1 MKPKKERI
9 EKCERKSR
17 RGFLKS
23 SAGLVAGVAAAQ
35 WLPGRADAQQTSASP
50 VILESLRNPNGR
62 AILLKDGIVLSMDS
76 QVGDFEKADV
86 LIQGKK
92 IVSVGPNLPAPAHA
106 LMVNA
111 TGMIVMPGFIDTHH
125 HQFETPLRSILS
137 DGLLGVAG
145 DTASTYQGMI
155 LGTFAPAYLPEDAR
169 LGELVASLSQMNAG
183 VTMTVDTSQVS
194 LTPEHTD
201 ACIAGLKES
210 GRRALF
216 AYSTGPGTKS
226 QYPQDIVRL
235 RKQYFSSDDQLLTLA
250 LGDETNADRWKLARS
265 VGAPIVSH
273 IVNMSTLEPL
283 AKAGLMGPDNEYIHC
298 TRAGNETLWKTIA
311 DTGGKVS
318 IAPAIEMQMRHGM
331 PPIQAALDHGIRPS
345 LSVDVECN
353 MTADMFSIMRTAFT
367 LQRALVNDR
376 ALAGEQNLPP
386 LVTCRDVIEFATI
399 AGARVAHVD
408 GKVGTLTPGKEADII
423 LLGTERINTFPLNN
437 VPGTVVTLMDTSNVE
452 HVFIA
457 GKVMKWQGKL
467 VGVDLPG
474 FGARSRSRATG
485 FWPGPTRR
493 ATSLGPAARPLSVPL
508 SARRSEKKFAIHRTH
523 LRAFALP
530 QRPRKDPL
538 RVTANSRHSGRLAW
552 LIHQRRES

>member
-1 MKPKKERI
+1 MKPKKERV
-9 EKCERKSR
+9 EKFERKSR
-17 RGFLKS
+17 RGFLRS

-35 WLPGRADAQQTSASP
+35 WLPGRADAQQSAASAVTP
-50 VILESLRNPNGR
+50 ESLRNANGR

-92 IVSVGPNLPAPAHA
+92 IVSVGLNLPAPAHA
-106 LMVNA
+106 LIVNA
-111 TGMIVMPGFIDTHH
+111 AGMIVMPGFIDTHH

-137 DGLLGVAG
+137 DGLLGTAG
-145 DTASTYQGMI
+145 DNAKTYQGMI

-169 LGELVASLSQMNAG
+169 LGELVASLSQMSAG

-201 ACIAGLKES
+201 ACIAGLRES

-250 LGDETNADRWKLARS
+250 LGDETDADRWKLARS

-331 PPIQAALDHGIRPS
+331 PPLQAALDHGIRPS

-367 LQRALVNDR
+367 LQRALVNER
-376 ALAGEQNLPP
+376 ALVGAKNLPE
-386 LVTCRDVIEFATI
+386 LLTSRETIELATI
-399 AGARVAHVD
+399 EGARVAHLD
-408 GKVGTLTPGKEADII
+408 QRIGTLTPGKEADII
-423 LLGTERINTFPLNN
+423 MLATDRINVFPMNN
-437 VPGTVVTLMDTSNVE
+437 VPGTVVTLLDTSNVE
-452 HVFIA
+452 NVFIA

-467 VGVDLPG
+467 VGVDLN
-474 FGARSRSRATG
+474 RI
-485 FWPGPTRR
+485 RR
-493 ATSLGPAARPLSVPL
+493 AIETARDGVLARAKVPRNL
-508 SARRSEKKFAIHRTH
+508 FDSCCA
-523 LRAFALP
+523 P
-530 QRPRKDPL
+530 
-538 RVTANSRHSGRLAW
+538 
-552 LIHQRRES
+552 